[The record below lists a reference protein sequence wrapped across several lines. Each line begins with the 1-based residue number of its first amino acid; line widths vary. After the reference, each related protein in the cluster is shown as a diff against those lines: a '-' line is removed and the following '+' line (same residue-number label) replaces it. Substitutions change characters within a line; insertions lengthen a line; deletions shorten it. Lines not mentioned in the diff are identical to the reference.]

1 MDDIYKD
8 LKNLVEKT
16 HTAIVLENKKILN
29 NKKTKQ
35 NQINKKNIKIQQ

>member
-16 HTAIVLENKKILN
+16 HTAIVLETNKKRIN
-29 NKKTKQ
+29 YQETKT
-35 NQINKKNIKIQQ
+35 